1 MLTDE
6 DIDSCIKSAD
16 RNSGVYRK
24 VSWHVHLARAIEAAY
39 EAKLW
44 EQEPIAWLY
53 DNEYDV
59 PKASTLDPKHYGYGG
74 TSEKVPLYKNPAPIP
89 EGIQDFIYKFKRHV
103 GGDGEFWLH
112 ELEDFYVNMVARSE

>member
-39 EAKLW
+39 EAKLR
-44 EQEPIAWLY
+44 EQKPVAEVDKDD
-53 DNEYDV
+53 DNQWADILPNV
-59 PKASTLDPKHYGYGG
+59 SV
-74 TSEKVPLYKNPAPIP
+74 KVGDKLFLHPAPIP
-89 EGIQDFIYKFKRHV
+89 ESIQDFIYKFKRHV